1 MARSAG
7 RGCAV
12 SSGGCGPHIFLGI
25 ALEPIALWAEGKLSP
40 ANVRPTGYL
49 AVAIDSSRGHSVTNA
64 SDILIERLIAWGVD
78 TVFGLPGDGINGVF
92 EALRKN
98 QEKIRFIHVRHEE
111 AAAFM
116 ACAYAKFT
124 GRIGVCIATSGPG
137 GIHLLNG
144 LYDAKMDQAPV
155 LAITG
160 MQHSDLIGTFT
171 QQDVAL
177 DRLFMDVAVYDERV
191 MSGAHMESV
200 ADLAIRSALSQ
211 RGVAHITIPVDVQ
224 VQEVKKGRSE
234 RNPIHHTSAVPAYF
248 HESPSRVELEHAAD
262 ILNRGKKIAIL
273 AGQGAL
279 HATEELEE
287 TAELLGAPVVKALL
301 GKAAVPDDSP
311 YTTGGIG
318 LLGTEPSQDALE
330 GCDTLLMVGTSFPYI
345 EFLPE
350 PGSVKCVQIELDPQ
364 RISLRYPADVG
375 LVGDAKSCLRALRPL
390 LQTHE
395 KSFLEKAQQSKAEWQ
410 KLMEERGT
418 RPDKPMKPQVVG
430 WELGKRIPANAIVTS
445 DSGTITTWWARFV
458 PALRGQM
465 HSCSGNLATMACGLP
480 YAIGAAVAYPDRPV
494 FCIIGDGGLSMLL
507 GELIT
512 VAAYKLNIKILVI
525 KNNTLGQIKWEQ
537 MVFLG
542 NPEYACDLYPADFV
556 AIARGAGI
564 DAVHIEDPASCGA
577 QLDGVVSRREP
588 VLIEAVVDQ
597 FTPPMPAKVKASQ
610 AMKLGEALVRG
621 EPNRSKIVITNTHDK
636 IRELV

>member
-1 MARSAG
+1 MA
-7 RGCAV
+7 
-12 SSGGCGPHIFLGI
+12 
-25 ALEPIALWAEGKLSP
+25 
-40 ANVRPTGYL
+40 
-49 AVAIDSSRGHSVTNA
+49 DA
-64 SDILIERLIAWGVD
+64 SDILVERLLAWGVD
-78 TVFGLPGDGINGVF
+78 TIFGLPGDGINGVF
-92 EALRKN
+92 EALRKRKD
-98 QEKIRFIHVRHEE
+98 KIRFIHVRHEE
-111 AAAFM
+111 SAAFM

-124 GRIGVCIATSGPG
+124 GRLGVCIATSGPG

-144 LYDAKMDQAPV
+144 LYDAKMDHAPV

-160 MQHSDLIGTFT
+160 LQHSDLIGIFT

-177 DRLFMDVAVYDERV
+177 DKLFIDVAQFNERV
-191 MSGAHMESV
+191 MSGAHMESLV
-200 ADLAIRSALSQ
+200 DLAIRCALTS
-211 RGVAHITIPVDVQ
+211 RSVSHVTIPVDVQ
-224 VQEVKKGRSE
+224 TQEIKKGRSE

-248 HESPSRVELEHAAD
+248 EQSPSRVELEHAAD

-279 HATEELEE
+279 HATEELESI
-287 TAELLGAPVVKALL
+287 AEILGAPIVKALL

-330 GCDTLLMVGTSFPYI
+330 GCDTLLMIGTSFPYI

-350 PGSVKCVQIELDPQ
+350 PGSVKCVQIDMDPQ
-364 RISLRYPADVG
+364 RISLRHPADVG
-375 LVGDAKSCLRALRPL
+375 LVGDARSCLRELIPL
-390 LQTHE
+390 LE
-395 KSFLEKAQQSKAEWQ
+395 KHNKAFLEKAQKGKADWE

-445 DSGTITTWWARFV
+445 DSGTITTWWARYV
-458 PALRGQM
+458 PARRGQM

-480 YAIGAAVAYPDRPV
+480 YAIAAAVAYPDRPV

-512 VAAYKLNIKILVI
+512 VASYKLNIKILVI

-537 MVFLG
+537 MVFIG

-556 AIARGAGI
+556 TIARGAGI
-564 DAVHIEDPASCGA
+564 EAVGIEDPAECGLK
-577 QLDGVVSRREP
+577 LDDVMTSTGP
-588 VLIEAVVDQ
+588 VLIEAMVDP
-597 FTPPMPAKVKASQ
+597 FTPPMPAKIKAGQ
-610 AMKLGEALVRG
+610 ALKLAEALVRG
-621 EPNRSKIVITNTHDK
+621 EPNRSKILLTNAHDK
-636 IRELV
+636 VRELI